1 MATGRG
7 QRLHRDV
14 LERLI
19 ARIVGGEI
27 QPGEMLPREV
37 DLMQEYDVSRGVAR
51 ETVRAL
57 EERGLVSVKHG
68 IGAFVNDRS
77 RWEKAHKDVLGARMK
92 NDPEATTRD
101 CEECWGPLIIQAA
114 ELAALRTPT
123 GYLPHLWETL
133 ADMDRYASRP
143 TTGGFRPATVPFF
156 TALLKA
162 AGNEALEGWGTCLL
176 SILSTAPS
184 SSIDPYRIQTE
195 LVPLYRNLLS
205 NIQSASREEAGNS
218 MSRIRHW
225 EQAAHSSVETHAHA

>member
-14 LERLI
+14 LEQLM
-19 ARIVGGEI
+19 ARIVGGAI

-37 DLMQEYDVSRGVAR
+37 DLMEEYDVSRGVAR

-77 RWEKAHKDVLGARMK
+77 RWEKAHTDVLSARMES
-92 NDPEATTRD
+92 NPEATARD
-101 CEECWGPLIIQAA
+101 CEECWGPLIVQAA
-114 ELAALRTPT
+114 ELAATRTPSD
-123 GYLPHLWETL
+123 YLPHLWETL
-133 ADMDRYASRP
+133 AEMDRYASRP
-143 TTGGFRPATVPFF
+143 AVGSFRPATVPFF

-162 AGNEALEGWGTCLL
+162 TGNETLEGWGICLL
-176 SILSTAPS
+176 QILSAAPS
-184 SSIDPYRIQTE
+184 PPVDPYRIQTE

-205 NIQSASREEAGNS
+205 NIQFANQEEARNS
-218 MSRIRHW
+218 MSRIQDW
-225 EQAAHSSVETHAHA
+225 EQMTRPSAREMVH